1 MPVLKITHGG
11 CSAKMVN
18 YLFSEK
24 GQIDRLQAVGGN
36 VVGRDPK
43 TVEREFAETRVFHG
57 DQPGR
62 QYYHVAISFERSDLG
77 DLNTSNGTPDYER
90 IRDYGE
96 EWAKEAGIAE
106 KHEYLVVVHGE
117 KEHPHAHVV
126 WSATGLDGRKYH
138 DDKQNLGRLRD
149 VNDRLARSHGIQRE
163 LDRVRDP
170 HRPSDKFIRQAQ
182 RGGERYSW
190 KLDMQDRIREAG
202 RRAFSEEEFRA
213 RLKEKGVELRVRGEK
228 FSYGM
233 KDVHG
238 KQRIAR
244 ESRLGESYQRDA
256 LIEKFARQ
264 KEQLLQDPEGYRRR
278 LLAEQDRPYAWQRDL
293 RGRMSEAMRTAKN
306 PHEFKESLSK
316 LGVAARQDEKGR
328 YYFSFKDNHG
338 LSHSDV
344 LADRLSR
351 GGTERIGVRLQEN
364 ALRGDMAD
372 RAASADLTRA
382 IGGEARGLVTSLMRQ
397 VEAATR
403 EPHHGLGGRDLP
415 TREDLRLERPR
426 QPHEYGDSHER
437 W

>member
-24 GQIDRLQAVGGN
+24 GQSDRLQAVGGN

-43 TVEREFAETRVFHG
+43 TVEREFNETRVYCG

-77 DLNTSNGTPDYER
+77 DLKTPSGTPDYES

-96 EWAKEAGIAE
+96 EWAKEAGIAD

-190 KLDMQDRIREAG
+190 KLDLQDRIREAG

-213 RLKEKGVELRVRGEK
+213 RLKERGVELRIRGEK
-228 FSYGM
+228 YSYSITDRG
-233 KDVHG
+233 G
-238 KQRIAR
+238 KHRASR
-244 ESRLGESYQRDA
+244 EGRLGETYQRA
-256 LIEKFARQ
+256 HLVEKFGQQ
-264 KEQLLQDPEGYRRR
+264 KEQLRIDPEGYRRR
-278 LLAEQDRPYAWQRDL
+278 LKEEQEKPYSWQRDL
-293 RGRMSEAMRTAKN
+293 RGRITEALKTAKD
-306 PHEFKESLSK
+306 PHGFKESLSK
-316 LGVAARQDEKGR
+316 LGVAARQDEQGR
-328 YYFSFKDNHG
+328 YHFSFKDNHG
-338 LSHSDV
+338 LNHDDV
-344 LADRLSR
+344 SADRLSR
-351 GGTERIGVRLQEN
+351 GGTERISARLQEN
-364 ALRGDMAD
+364 ALRGDIAD

-382 IGGEARGLVTSLMRQ
+382 IGGEARGLVTSLMHQ
-397 VEAATR
+397 VELATR
-403 EPHHGLGGRDLP
+403 ETHHGHGGRDLP
-415 TREDLRLERPR
+415 TREDLRAERSRHP
-426 QPHEYGDSHER
+426 QESGDGHER

>member
-11 CSAKMVN
+11 CSSKMIN

-24 GQIDRLQAVGGN
+24 GQSDRLQAVGGN

-43 TVEREFAETRVFHG
+43 TVEREFYETRVYYG

-77 DLNTSNGTPDYER
+77 DLKTPNGAPDYER

-96 EWAKEAGIAE
+96 EWAKEAGIAV

-117 KEHPHAHVV
+117 KEHPHAHVI
-126 WSATGLDGRKYH
+126 WNATGLDGRKYH

-170 HRPSDKFIRQAQ
+170 HRPSDRFIRQAQ

-190 KLDMQDRIREAG
+190 KLDMQDRIRAAG
-202 RRAFSEEEFRA
+202 SRAFSEEEFRT

-228 FSYGM
+228 FSYSM
-233 KDVHG
+233 KDAHG
-238 KQRIAR
+238 KNRIAR
-244 ESRLGESYQRDA
+244 ESRLGEIYHRDA
-256 LIEKFARQ
+256 MVEKFARQ
-264 KEQLLQDPEGYRRR
+264 KEQLRQDPEGYRRR
-278 LLAEQDRPYAWQRDL
+278 LEAERNRPYAWQRDL
-293 RGRMSEAMRTAKN
+293 RGRISEALKTSKDSRG
-306 PHEFKESLSK
+306 FKESLSR
-316 LGVAARQDEKGR
+316 LGVAARQDEQGR
-328 YYFSFKDNHG
+328 YHFSFKDNHG

-344 LADRLSR
+344 SADRLSR
-351 GGTERIGVRLQEN
+351 GGTERIGARLHEN
-364 ALRGDMAD
+364 ALRGDMAG
-372 RAASADLTRA
+372 RPASVDLTRA

-403 EPHHGLGGRDLP
+403 ETHHGQGGRDLP
-415 TREDLRLERPR
+415 TRDDLRAERPR
-426 QPHEYGDSHER
+426 HPHEHGDGHER